1 MSCPSCGAT
10 DPKFQPNLQHDT
22 PITSVSVCVHPFHNE
37 PDDIPIP
44 LLTRSACREQALVF
58 RNTLT
63 DANLDQDTI
72 HPNDIPAIQLALTA
86 SLLYAVMALD
96 QDRQP

>member
-1 MSCPSCGAT
+1 MP
-10 DPKFQPNLQHDT
+10 D
-22 PITSVSVCVHPFHNE
+22 
-37 PDDIPIP
+37 DDIPT
-44 LLTRSACREQALVF
+44 LTRSECRTQALAF

-96 QDRQP
+96 QDRPA

>member
-1 MSCPSCGAT
+1 MTTP
-10 DPKFQPNLQHDT
+10 DPVHIEDHYNGDDT
-22 PITSVSVCVHPFHNE
+22 PILS
-37 PDDIPIP
+37 
-44 LLTRSACREQALVF
+44 RSACRTQALAF

-96 QDRQP
+96 QDRPA